1 MRGIFI
7 LINECAHTCALNKFY
22 LLHLIYKIII
32 TLCKI
37 IIFPNVRK
45 KKKRQLFFF
54 NVSKL
59 FCIEHINV
67 ISRSDVIKT
76 QCLGH
81 KFRDCRL
88 PLSSS
93 LALGK
98 RNLKII

>member
-1 MRGIFI
+1 M
-7 LINECAHTCALNKFY
+7 LM
-22 LLHLIYKIII
+22 
-32 TLCKI
+32 
-37 IIFPNVRK
+37 K
-45 KKKRQLFFF
+45 KPVPFLY
-54 NVSKL
+54 VSKL
-59 FCIEHINV
+59 FCIDV